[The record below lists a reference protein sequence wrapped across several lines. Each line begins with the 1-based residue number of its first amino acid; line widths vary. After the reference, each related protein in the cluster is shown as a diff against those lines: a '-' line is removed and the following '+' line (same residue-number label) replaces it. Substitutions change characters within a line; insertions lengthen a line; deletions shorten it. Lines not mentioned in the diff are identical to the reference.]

1 MPEYKASGAE
11 LKPVSKFHAWIM
23 AARPRTLPL
32 ALSSIFMG
40 SFLAAA
46 GGAFDGFVFALCVLT
61 TVFLQILSNLANDYG
76 DTIHGADSAER
87 EGPSR
92 AVQAGYISAAAMK
105 RAMIVFAGLAL
116 VSGIALL
123 LVGVPA
129 DSYDVLLGLFLL
141 GLAAIWAAITYT
153 SGKNPYGYMGLG
165 DISVMI
171 FFGWVGVMG
180 TYFLHSQQLNWLLV
194 LPATSCG
201 LFSTAVLNV
210 NNIRDLESDRKAGK
224 RSVPVRIGPRNARI
238 YHLGLLVFGILFT
251 VVYVLLT
258 FNSYWQFL
266 FLITLPLFFYNGK
279 CVWTKQR
286 PAELDPFLKQ
296 MALSTLAFVLAF
308 GVGQLL

>member
-1 MPEYKASGAE
+1 MPEYPAPESTSQ
-11 LKPVSKFHAWIM
+11 PVSSFNAWIS

-46 GGAFDGFVFALCVLT
+46 GGQFNGLVFGLCVLT
-61 TVFLQILSNLANDYG
+61 TVLLQILSNLANDYG
-76 DTIHGADSAER
+76 DSVHGADSADR

-92 AVQAGYISAAAMK
+92 AVQAGHISAAAMK
-105 RAMIVFAGLAL
+105 QAMIIFAALSL

-129 DSYDVLLGLFLL
+129 EAYGVLAILFLI
-141 GLAAIWAAITYT
+141 GIAAIGAAITYT
-153 SGKNPYGYMGLG
+153 SGKKPYGYIGLG
-165 DISVMI
+165 DVSVMI

-180 TYFLHSQQLNWLLV
+180 TYFLHSQELNWLLI

-224 RSVPVRIGPRNARI
+224 KSVPVRIGPHNARI
-238 YHLGLLVFGILFT
+238 YHLALLVFGVLSAFI
-251 VVYVLLT
+251 YVLLT
-258 FNSYWQFL
+258 FHSYWQLL
-266 FLITLPLFFYNGK
+266 FLVTLPLFFYNGK
-279 CVWTKQR
+279 SVWVKYK
-286 PAELDPFLKQ
+286 PSELDPFLKQ
-296 MALSTLAFVLAF
+296 MALSTLAFVVAF
-308 GVGQLL
+308 GIGQML